1 MMGAPRDDQACRNLR
16 WSVALLDGLVAGGMR
31 HLVLSPG
38 SRSTPVVLAGQR
50 QPALQLTPIL
60 DERSAA
66 FFALGLA
73 RATRQPVGLLCTSGS
88 APAHWFPAVIE
99 AAEWGLPL
107 ILLTADRPPELRA
120 WGANQTVDQIHLF
133 GRFVREF
140 HDPGPPR
147 DEARAMKTMTALGAR
162 AASVSRGRRAGPV
175 HINLPFP
182 EPLVPD
188 TDCDPPAS
196 GDLRPLP
203 HARPGAPAPTD
214 DPWSVA
220 PAAIDFHQLS
230 GPGLICCGPGEYT
243 DDDIA
248 ALWSCATNLGLPVL
262 VDPLSGLRFG
272 PAPEVRVTR
281 YDSFLRNPLAA
292 AALRPAW
299 VVRLGRPPVSRVL
312 NEWLTGVPSLL
323 VDPAERWCDPTH
335 DAVQQIT
342 ATPAVFLGWLQRTD
356 RVTAAPG
363 WLDDW
368 LAADQRLTA
377 LAEQHLAESP
387 WCEPH
392 LIQTLIARLPAGDA
406 LFCANS
412 LPIRQLDTWSGARAR
427 ALAIHG
433 NRGVSGID
441 GQVSTLAG
449 LTRGGLAT
457 WGLLGDLAFCHD
469 LSGLLLAHTLDRPC
483 LVLNNGGGRI
493 FDYLPQ
499 RHVPGVET
507 LWRTP
512 LSLDLGELVR
522 PFGVPHRIVTD
533 GATLD
538 RALDQVIDRGG
549 ARVIEIRI
557 DATSSQRVHEG
568 FWQRVARQDII

>member
-1 MMGAPRDDQACRNLR
+1 MTGPPRDDQACRNLR
-16 WSVALLDGLVAGGMR
+16 WSAALLDGLVTGGMR

-107 ILLTADRPPELRA
+107 ILITADRPPELRA

-147 DEARAMKTMTALGAR
+147 DEARAIKTMTALGAR
-162 AASVSRGRRAGPV
+162 AAAVSRGRRAGPI

-182 EPLVPD
+182 EPLVPNA
-188 TDCDPPAS
+188 DCDPQAN
-196 GDLRPLP
+196 GDQQPLR
-203 HARPGAPAPTD
+203 HARPGPFTPADDHWPAAPTT
-214 DPWSVA
+214 
-220 PAAIDFHQLS
+220 IDFNQLS
-230 GPGLICCGPGEYT
+230 GPGLICCGPGDYA
-243 DDDIA
+243 DDDIV
-248 ALWSCATNLGLPVL
+248 ALWSCAASLGLPVL

-272 PAPEVRVTR
+272 PAPEVRITR
-281 YDSFLRNPLAA
+281 YDSLLRNPQAA

-312 NEWLTGVPSLL
+312 NDWLTGVPSLL

-335 DAVQQIT
+335 DAVQQVA
-342 ATPAVFLGWLQRTD
+342 ATPAAFLNWLRRTA
-356 RVTAAPG
+356 RVMAAPG
-363 WLDDW
+363 WLDNW
-368 LAADQRLTA
+368 LAVEQGMAA
-377 LAEQHLAESP
+377 LAEQHLAASP

-392 LIQTLIARLPAGDA
+392 LIRALIAGLPADDA
-406 LFCANS
+406 IFCANS

-427 ALAIHG
+427 PLAVHG

-449 LTRGGLAT
+449 LNSGGLAT

-469 LSGLLLAHTLDRPC
+469 LSGLLLAHRLDRPC

-499 RHVPGVET
+499 RSVPGVET

-512 LSLDLGELVR
+512 VPIDLGELVR
-522 PFGVPHRIVTD
+522 PFGLPHQIVTD
-533 GATLD
+533 GASLD
-538 RALDQVIDRGG
+538 QALDQVLGQRG

-557 DATSSQRVHEG
+557 DATSSQQVHEG